1 MPNIWQTP
9 ISSAPDSKP
18 AATQGGGT
26 SILPGLQAGEDV
38 NASVER
44 IFSGRTPLLDKLAH
58 SLLRAQTDSEFDALQ
73 GAAGQPDAADHDPED
88 AP

>member
-1 MPNIWQTP
+1 M
-9 ISSAPDSKP
+9 
-18 AATQGGGT
+18 
-26 SILPGLQAGEDV
+26 
-38 NASVER
+38 ER

-73 GAAGQPDAADHDPED
+73 GAAGQPDAPDHDPED

>member
-1 MPNIWQTP
+1 KPTTQYPSTP
-9 ISSAPDSKP
+9 GFIS
-18 AATQGGGT
+18 
-26 SILPGLQAGEDV
+26 
-38 NASVER
+38 NHWY
-44 IFSGRTPLLDKLAH
+44 GRWGQVSTPLLDKLAH